1 MASVLFPLS
10 AWPVLGNSG
19 SEYHLR
25 GGSCIVPIT
34 AVCGHIPTIKMQ
46 KNRKSLTS
54 AASREGWEFAAC
66 PNASCK
72 ASKVSHSLLLMSGQ
86 PGVSRVKVST

>member
-19 SEYHLR
+19 REYQLR

-46 KNRKSLTS
+46 KNTKSLS
-54 AASREGWEFAAC
+54 PLDPREGWEFAVW
-66 PNASCK
+66 PNAS
-72 ASKVSHSLLLMSGQ
+72 
-86 PGVSRVKVST
+86 